1 MRVKYLCPLRLVAL
15 LLIAGALIILWEQRY
30 LSCYSKFA
38 SLTCDHE
45 PESQQAV
52 CGKQNDRWNRST
64 NEIYRNCIQS
74 IQCIVNGV
82 PTPNCYL
89 TREKDVLVS
98 FEVVRTHLKVFGSLD
113 MSSNTFYLN
122 HANVEVPKVHLYKH
136 NPRGVYMQYNK
147 LSVEKRLHV
156 KLVTADEGV
165 PISSQWD
172 HRGYPY
178 PIQIA
183 QFGLNHFSQLITSY
197 KSGIKDV
204 QNTSSSMN
212 EIMDLD
218 LTISGNNVL
227 HHWTNRK
234 RLDKPNNSL
243 MLSARNVDSNSRSLS
258 ITPKLKDWDYFIMV
272 GRQWTYGSF
281 VKLLVQ
287 WYPPKTADYH
297 YNHRPRR
304 SSIIYNCSQSPAGR
318 ATYTSISS
326 SGNTV
331 IFWMPECEKLAKLY
345 GSVESVKLARDV
357 YTDLVKVFFPF
368 WKFSE
373 HVDSNVKKS
382 RQNNNTS
389 YPFHVQVLEINVYIN
404 SNNTTSD
411 VMIEKLRLGKAV
423 NSQTILSDASKREM
437 GSTEKLLHE
446 IRFISAADW
455 FIHHQDKNGA
465 WSVNVRRSLK
475 GRGTLQ
481 PGWYS
486 AMGQGQAISLLV
498 RAYNYTG
505 NLLYL
510 RACSRSLDLFNLSIR
525 YGGVRSYFLNQSE
538 LIWFEE
544 YPFDP
549 PIHILNG
556 FIYSLIGLHDFTQVA
571 MGNSDPS
578 VSSGLLKAQALLD
591 AGLTSLSKLLP
602 LFDSGSGS
610 FYDLRHLSADYIQ
623 PMKET
628 EHKQAKNTYQL
639 SSGPNRARWSYH
651 SLHIQQ
657 LRTLIDLDPKRAVQ
671 WRNTAV
677 RWTAYLK
684 GFQSLQN

>member
-15 LLIAGALIILWEQRY
+15 LLIAGALIILWELRY
-30 LSCYSKFA
+30 LSRYSKFA
-38 SLTCDHE
+38 SLTYDHE

-52 CGKQNDRWNRST
+52 YGKQNDRWNHST
-64 NEIYRNCIQS
+64 NEIYRQCIQS

-89 TREKDVLVS
+89 TQEKDVLVS

-122 HANVEVPKVHLYKH
+122 HANVEVPKAHLYKH
-136 NPRGVYMQYNK
+136 NPRGIYMQFNK

-183 QFGLNHFSQLITSY
+183 QFGLNHFSQLITSD

-204 QNTSSSMN
+204 QNNSSLMN

-218 LTISGNNVL
+218 LTVSDNVL
-227 HHWTNRK
+227 HHWSNGK
-234 RLDKPNNSL
+234 RLNKPNNSL
-243 MLSARNVDSNSRSLS
+243 MLSARNVDSSSRSLS

-281 VKLLVQ
+281 VELLVQ

-297 YNHRPRR
+297 FNHRPRR

-318 ATYTSISS
+318 LTYTSISS

-331 IFWMPECEKLAKLY
+331 IFWMPECGKSAKLY

-382 RQNNNTS
+382 HQNNTTS
-389 YPFHVQVLEINVYIN
+389 YPFHVQVLEINFYIN
-404 SNNTTSD
+404 SHNATAD
-411 VMIEKLRLGKAV
+411 IMIEKLRLGKAV
-423 NSQTILSDASKREM
+423 NSQTILYDAKKRET

-446 IRFISAADW
+446 VRFISAADW

-465 WSVNVRRSLK
+465 WPVNVRRSLK
-475 GRGTLQ
+475 GRRTLQ

-486 AMGQGQAISLLV
+486 AMGQGIEVFCLFALNSFFS
-498 RAYNYTG
+498 G
-505 NLLYL
+505 FSSWLY
-510 RACSRSLDLFNLSIR
+510 IR
-525 YGGVRSYFLNQSE
+525 CQYQIIIPVV
-538 LIWFEE
+538 
-544 YPFDP
+544 
-549 PIHILNG
+549 HI
-556 FIYSLIGLHDFTQVA
+556 T
-571 MGNSDPS
+571 
-578 VSSGLLKAQALLD
+578 
-591 AGLTSLSKLLP
+591 
-602 LFDSGSGS
+602 
-610 FYDLRHLSADYIQ
+610 
-623 PMKET
+623 
-628 EHKQAKNTYQL
+628 
-639 SSGPNRARWSYH
+639 SYH
-651 SLHIQQ
+651 LA
-657 LRTLIDLDPKRAVQ
+657 LFT
-671 WRNTAV
+671 
-677 RWTAYLK
+677 
-684 GFQSLQN
+684 